1 MFKKRTIRDVD
12 VAGKRVLA
20 RVDFNVPLT
29 EDGKVADDTRIKAVL
44 PTISYLIEMGAK
56 VILVSHL
63 GRPKGKVDN
72 AVRMDPVAK
81 RLSGLIGRKVQKTNE
96 TVTNKVTEAVAHL
109 QNGDVLLLENVR
121 FNPGE
126 NKNNPEFAKQL
137 ASLADIFVNDAF
149 GTAHRNHASTVGV
162 ANYLP
167 AYSGFLL
174 EKEVRELS
182 KLLENP
188 NKPFMA
194 VLGGNK
200 VSDKIGV
207 IDKFLDTVDAIL
219 TGGGMC
225 FTFLKA
231 KGFNIGSSICQENEL
246 EHSLKMLEKAKRNG
260 VDFLLPVDVVVA
272 ESLASDSKYKVVSV
286 ENIPAG
292 WMGLDIGPDTVKI
305 YKDTLN
311 RAKTI
316 FWNGPMGVFEMEPF
330 SRGTKAVATAMAKSQ
345 ATTIVGGGDS
355 DAALKKYGLGD
366 EISFV
371 STGGGASLKLLGGEL
386 LPGVESLLN
395 K

>member
-1 MFKKRTIRDVD
+1 MFKKKTIRDVD
-12 VAGKRVLA
+12 MAGKRVLT

-29 EDGKVADDTRIKAVL
+29 ENGEVADDTRIKAVL
-44 PTISYLIEMGAK
+44 PTINYLIEKRAK

-63 GRPKGKVDN
+63 GRPKGKVNDAMRLN
-72 AVRMDPVAK
+72 PVAK
-81 RLSGLIGRKVQKTNE
+81 RLSELIGRKVQKTNE

-109 QNGDVLLLENVR
+109 QDGDVLLLENVR

-126 NKNNPEFAKQL
+126 NKNDPEFAKQL

-149 GTAHRNHASTVGV
+149 GTAHRSHASTCGV
-162 ANYLP
+162 VKHLP

-174 EKEVRELS
+174 EKEVCELS
-182 KLLENP
+182 KLVENP
-188 NKPFMA
+188 SKPFMA

-246 EHSLKMLEKAKRNG
+246 EHSLKMLEKAKKRG

-272 ESLASDSKYKVVSV
+272 ESLASNAKHKVVSV

-292 WMGLDIGPDTVKI
+292 WMGLDIGPNTVKI
-305 YKDTLN
+305 YEDMLN

-371 STGGGASLKLLGGEL
+371 STGGGASLKLLGGES
-386 LPGVESLLN
+386 LPGVESLLD